1 MLNNQNRSG
10 RYRFEIYQRLY
21 KNLEPLKAAA
31 RQAADELGLAK
42 ISGLSGEIGLYPGSS
57 ACPGGMP
64 SYVLNEVIAA
74 NTGPVKPVR
83 YYQEELRYLVK
94 SIYGDAYEGVVLNTC
109 ESALRVVNE
118 VLFAPPTMRKGDAY
132 RARVLMPFNED
143 FEYLGAYGRPFPPMY
158 KGLTADRSVSAG
170 ELAVE
175 GKSLVNLDTLIAR
188 YAGARYEVHGIKPQ
202 LVPFLQDVSVEDSL
216 DKFRRTADRNAHFL
230 SGFQSIG
237 YDTPGYGHSEKNEFD
252 APLMLSGT
260 SALAHE
266 YDLPHFVDCGGGLPV
281 VGYRPE
287 HIDADLMC
295 WSMDKSSRAIACGLL
310 IGKEDVMLPVRKA
323 CGVAGQR
330 FGDSVSHGKALF
342 SFADPGRDALVS
354 VIAYLTVLRDQP
366 ERITAPIDR
375 FHEILQESLEAFRY
389 KEYLPG
395 IRLTKSYSWGGTEL
409 NYQQTWSGDRP
420 GIPIST
426 IEDYL
431 AGTNAISIA
440 TEEMGVSPATVYA
453 GNMFITPGLGTLNQD
468 GELIEEYARLSA
480 QALVR
485 SVEIV
490 CDMAGVVS

>member
-1 MLNNQNRSG
+1 MKKKQSKH
-10 RYRFEIYQRLY
+10 YRFEIYQRLY
-21 KNLEPLKAAA
+21 ENIDRLKSAA
-31 RQAADELGLAK
+31 RKSAEELGLDK
-42 ISGLSGEIGLYPGSS
+42 ISGASGEIGLYPGSS
-57 ACPGGMP
+57 SCPGGMP

-74 NTGPVKPVR
+74 NKGPVKPVR
-83 YYQEELRYLVK
+83 HYQKQLRYLIK
-94 SIYGDAYEGVVLNTC
+94 SIYGDSYEGVVLNTC
-109 ESALRVVNE
+109 ESVLRAVNE
-118 VLFAPPTMRKGDAY
+118 VIFAPPTMRKGDAY

-158 KGLTADRSVSAG
+158 KGLSSDRSVSAG

-202 LVPFLQDVSVEDSL
+202 LVPFLQEISVENTIAR
-216 DKFRRTADRNAHFL
+216 FRQIADRNAHLL

-237 YDTPGYGHSEKNEFD
+237 YDTLGYGHSEKNESG
-252 APLMLSGT
+252 APLMLSET

-287 HIDADLMC
+287 DIDADLMC
-295 WSMDKSSRAIACGLL
+295 WSMDKASRTIACGLL
-310 IGKEDVMLPVRKA
+310 VGKEDVMLAIRKA

-354 VIAYLTVLRDQP
+354 LIAYLTVLRDQP
-366 ERITAPIDR
+366 ELVTAPIDR
-375 FHEILQESLEAFRY
+375 FHEILEESLQSFKY
-389 KEYLPG
+389 KEFLPG
-395 IRLTKSYSWGGTEL
+395 IKLTKSYSWGGTEL
-409 NYQQTWSGDRP
+409 NYQQTWTEGRP

-431 AGTNAISIA
+431 SGTSVIPIA
-440 TEEMGVSPATVYA
+440 TEEMGVAPATVYA
-453 GNMFITPGLGTLNQD
+453 GNMFITPGLGTLDDD
-468 GELIEEYARLSA
+468 GALIEDYARLSA

-485 SVEIV
+485 SMEIV
-490 CDMAGVVS
+490 CEIAGVGE